1 MEITQA
7 GREIEGKGVRKR
19 KESKKE
25 KTLEV
30 AFKSWIRLPEII
42 AGTVIKR
49 RMKAKFSL
57 SVV

>member
-1 MEITQA
+1 MR
-7 GREIEGKGVRKR
+7 GEIEGKGARKR

-30 AFKSWIRLPEII
+30 AFKSWIRLPEISS
-42 AGTVIKR
+42 GTAVKR
-49 RMKAKFSL
+49 RMKAKFIL